1 MKLGYRLKDHNL
13 REALRIYTMDSW
25 EGGSQV
31 WPCLNSKYTNSTIR
45 VIGCR
50 IAVPH
55 SHWSAVPT
63 LLFIYMSQLLRDSF
77 SVSQQPPI
85 WKPPSH
91 YSMIY
96 ATTWLTKI
104 LSVSIATAKEVF
116 WPDWTGRCV
125 ASSVQLRLPRPRV
138 QQQQEEECEQCDR
151 QPHHVMINRNI
162 TTFLKRA

>member
-31 WPCLNSKYTNSTIR
+31 WPCLDSKYTNSTTHGQQIR
-45 VIGCR
+45 D
-50 IAVPH
+50 
-55 SHWSAVPT
+55 W
-63 LLFIYMSQLLRDSF
+63 LLFINMSQLLRDSF

-85 WKPPSH
+85 WEPPSH

-96 ATTWLTKI
+96 TTASLTKI
-104 LSVSIATAKEVF
+104 LSSSIATAKEVF
-116 WPDWTGRCV
+116 WPDWAGRGV

-138 QQQQEEECEQCDR
+138 QQQQQEECEQCDR

-162 TTFLKRA
+162 TTSLTRA